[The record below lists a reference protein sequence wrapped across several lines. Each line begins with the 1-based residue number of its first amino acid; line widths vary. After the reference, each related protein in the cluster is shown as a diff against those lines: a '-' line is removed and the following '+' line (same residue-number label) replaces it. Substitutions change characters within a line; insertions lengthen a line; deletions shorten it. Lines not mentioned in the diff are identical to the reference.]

1 MLQLHWRARPGLVSV
16 LRKQEDLKFE
26 ASLDYIARTFFFFL
40 RRNQT
45 KPKNKVQR
53 SRRGSTGEG
62 FTAGLGGQRGTGV
75 ETARAE

>member
-1 MLQLHWRARPGLVSV
+1 MLQLHWRASPGTVPV
-16 LRKQEDLKFE
+16 LRKQENLKFE
-26 ASLDYIARTFFFFL
+26 ASLDYIARTFFL
-40 RRNQT
+40 RQNQT